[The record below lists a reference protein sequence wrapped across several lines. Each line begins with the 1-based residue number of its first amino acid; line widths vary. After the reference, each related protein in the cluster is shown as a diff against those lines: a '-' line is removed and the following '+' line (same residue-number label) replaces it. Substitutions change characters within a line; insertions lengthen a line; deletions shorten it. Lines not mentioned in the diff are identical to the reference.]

1 MDGSS
6 TGPSVSPSAQL
17 RPRDT
22 FSCSEECRSADK
34 ELSEVICIHNYAIL
48 SSVLAFE
55 ETFERMLEMLV
66 IENTLSHALKG
77 VAWRGC

>member
-22 FSCSEECRSADK
+22 FSCSEECSSADS
-34 ELSEVICIHNYAIL
+34 ELSTVICMHNHTIL
-48 SSVLAFE
+48 SAGQGL
-55 ETFERMLEMLV
+55 
-66 IENTLSHALKG
+66 
-77 VAWRGC
+77 